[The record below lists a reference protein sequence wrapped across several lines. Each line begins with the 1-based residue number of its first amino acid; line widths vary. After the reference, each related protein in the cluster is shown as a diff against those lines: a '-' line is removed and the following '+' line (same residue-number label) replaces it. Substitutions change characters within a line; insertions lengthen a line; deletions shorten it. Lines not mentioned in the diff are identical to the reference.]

1 MERVWYLLRNR
12 RCEGPFELEDLN
24 VQAQQGQLS
33 PDDYVIEEQS
43 FSQGQMIYRRAAEI
57 LPREAFSLALSV
69 PEAQAPRS
77 ILPGTRPAGSS
88 SSGSYRPV
96 EVSRPHFQES
106 VSPLK
111 DLLGRLSFGNVAG
124 FCAVVLGASWF
135 FETQNP
141 TQESR
146 EPAEY
151 VERSANQESPRALV
165 RQSKRPRESSEAPTE
180 KLLPSERPTRSE
192 MAQGRS
198 GSRVKLK
205 EQLNDRGLA
214 SEGEPP
220 ERVDPASGDGTS
232 QFPEQRP
239 TIEGE
244 EPQPLFEEEAYI
256 EGGEDPEALIEP
268 ASIDVPE
275 GEAY

>member
-12 RCEGPFELEDLN
+12 RYEGPFELEDLN

-33 PDDYVIEEQS
+33 PDDYVIEEQN
-43 FSQGQMIYRRAAEI
+43 FSRGQMIYRRAAEI
-57 LPREAFSLALSV
+57 LPREAFSLLLSV
-69 PEAQAPRS
+69 PESQAPRPVIS
-77 ILPGTRPAGSS
+77 DPKPQASS
-88 SSGSYRPV
+88 DSYRPT
-96 EVSRPHFQES
+96 EISRPHYQES
-106 VSPLK
+106 VSPLR
-111 DLLGRLSFGNVAG
+111 DMISGLSFGNVAG
-124 FCAVVLGASWF
+124 FCAVVLGATWF

-141 TQESR
+141 TTESR

-151 VERSANQESPRALV
+151 VERSVQEPA
-165 RQSKRPRESSEAPTE
+165 PREVVRRTSRPSESVEAPVE
-180 KLLPSERPTRSE
+180 KLLPSERPTRNE
-192 MAQGRS
+192 LAGQGRT

-220 ERVDPASGDGTS
+220 ERVDPANIDVNS

-239 TIEGE
+239 TLEGE

-256 EGGEDPEALIEP
+256 EGGEDPGALIEP
-268 ASIDVPE
+268 AVVDVPE

>member
-12 RCEGPFELEDLN
+12 RYEGPFELEDLN

-43 FSQGQMIYRRAAEI
+43 FSRGQMSYRRAAEI
-57 LPREAFSLALSV
+57 LPREAFSLVLSV
-69 PEAQAPRS
+69 PEAQAPR
-77 ILPGTRPAGSS
+77 PSS
-88 SSGSYRPV
+88 PQAKPSVSTESYRSV

-111 DLLGRLSFGNVAG
+111 DMLGRLSFGNVAG
-124 FCAVVLGASWF
+124 FCAVVLGATWF

-141 TQESR
+141 AQESR

-151 VERSANQESPRALV
+151 VERSVKKESPREVA
-165 RQSKRPRESSEAPTE
+165 RQSTRTRESSEPPVE
-180 KLLPSERPTRSE
+180 KLLPSERPTRNE
-192 MAQGRS
+192 LAGQGRS

-205 EQLNDRGLA
+205 QQMNDRGLA

-220 ERVDPASGDGTS
+220 ERVDPTNIEGNS

-256 EGGEDPEALIEP
+256 EGGEEPEALIEP
-268 ASIDVPE
+268 ATVDVPE